1 MKISKKTKVIQI
13 RLTEKDYQDFE
24 IIKKSTGKSISRIIL
39 DNKDY
44 YYQRLRKNNMLAET
58 EQQQKEKDILARNMG
73 YESWQD
79 MARVASLNL
88 YED

>member
-1 MKISKKTKVIQI
+1 MKLSKKTKVIQI
-13 RLTEKDYQDFE
+13 RLTDKDYQDFE
-24 IIKKSTGKSISRIIL
+24 IIKRSTGKSISRIIL

-44 YYQRLRKNNMLAET
+44 YYQNLRKKNMLAET
-58 EQQQKEKDILARNMG
+58 EQQLKEKDLLARNMG

-79 MARVASLNL
+79 LQKVANINL